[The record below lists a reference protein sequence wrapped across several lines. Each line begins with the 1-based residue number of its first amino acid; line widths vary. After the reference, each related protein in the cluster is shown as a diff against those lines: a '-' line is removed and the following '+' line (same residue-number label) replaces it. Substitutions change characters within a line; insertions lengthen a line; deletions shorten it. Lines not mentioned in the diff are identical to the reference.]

1 LVIEWKKLTV
11 KCPVCGYVF
20 SDKEDFQKYAA
31 AGENI
36 ECPACGTELKINKD
50 LQLEA
55 IDLESL
61 DDLG

>member
-1 LVIEWKKLTV
+1 MTA
-11 KCPVCGYVF
+11 KCPVCGYLF
-20 SDKEDFQKYAA
+20 SDKEDFLKYAT

-36 ECPACGTELKINKD
+36 ECPACGKELKINKD

>member
-1 LVIEWKKLTV
+1 MSAQ
-11 KCPVCGYVF
+11 CPECGYVF
-20 SDKEDFQKYAA
+20 SDKEDFSKLAEP
-31 AGENI
+31 GETI
-36 ECPACGTELKINKD
+36 QCPACGTELKVTKD

>member
-1 LVIEWKKLTV
+1 V
-11 KCPVCGYVF
+11 KCPECDYVF
-20 SDKEDFQKYAA
+20 SDKEDFLKYAE
-31 AGENI
+31 AGETI
-36 ECPACGTELKINKD
+36 QCPACGTELKINID

>member
-1 LVIEWKKLTV
+1 M
-11 KCPVCGYVF
+11 KCPECGYVF
-20 SDKEDFQKYAA
+20 SDKEDFLKYAA
-31 AGENI
+31 AGESI
-36 ECPACGTELKINKD
+36 QCPACGIELKINKD